1 MNQEKFG
8 GFIKEIRKKHHLT
21 QKQLAEKYNVTYQ
34 AVSKW
39 ENGLSFPK

>member
-8 GFIKEIRKKHHLT
+8 QLIKEIRKTNHLT
-21 QKQLAEKYNVTYQ
+21 QKQLAEKYHVTFQ

-39 ENGLSFPK
+39 ERGILLFK